1 MTNKC
6 PLISCVCVTHNRP
19 NMLERVIKCFE
30 YQTYNNKQLVI
41 VYEEL
46 DKLTKAYIDSHT
58 FSNNIKIIMISL
70 SIPKLTL
77 GELRNISIQKSDG
90 EYICQWDDD
99 DWYSCERLEIQL
111 KYLLKMKKT
120 ASILLRWII
129 YDDFLKKSYLSF
141 IHAWEGSIL
150 CKKEILTLYPYPPI
164 EKGEDVSVIK
174 QLISKHHIA
183 LIENE
188 PEIYVYVFHRNNTWE
203 NSHFDNMISSS
214 IELPKEINEEV
225 IECLKC

>member
-111 KYLLKMKKT
+111 KYLLKMKKS

-129 YDDFLKKSYLSF
+129 YDDFLKKILF
-141 IHAWEGSIL
+141 I
-150 CKKEILTLYPYPPI
+150 
-164 EKGEDVSVIK
+164 
-174 QLISKHHIA
+174 
-183 LIENE
+183 
-188 PEIYVYVFHRNNTWE
+188 IYSRLGRKYT
-203 NSHFDNMISSS
+203 M
-214 IELPKEINEEV
+214 
-225 IECLKC
+225 

>member
-58 FSNNIKIIMISL
+58 FSNN
-70 SIPKLTL
+70 
-77 GELRNISIQKSDG
+77 
-90 EYICQWDDD
+90 
-99 DWYSCERLEIQL
+99 
-111 KYLLKMKKT
+111 
-120 ASILLRWII
+120 
-129 YDDFLKKSYLSF
+129 
-141 IHAWEGSIL
+141 
-150 CKKEILTLYPYPPI
+150 
-164 EKGEDVSVIK
+164 
-174 QLISKHHIA
+174 
-183 LIENE
+183 
-188 PEIYVYVFHRNNTWE
+188 
-203 NSHFDNMISSS
+203 
-214 IELPKEINEEV
+214 ELPKEINEEV